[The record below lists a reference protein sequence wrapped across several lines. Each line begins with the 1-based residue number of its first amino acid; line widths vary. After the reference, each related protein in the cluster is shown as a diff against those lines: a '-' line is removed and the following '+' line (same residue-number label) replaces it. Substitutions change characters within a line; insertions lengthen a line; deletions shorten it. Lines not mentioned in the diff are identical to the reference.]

1 MIFLYLEVV
10 AKGKRDPPGDLIG
23 ERQPV
28 LGVDKVYEVPCD
40 PHVLGVAQGGRDG
53 RCSVN
58 RSGH

>member
-1 MIFLYLEVV
+1 MIFFYLEVV

-53 RCSVN
+53 RYNVN
-58 RSGH
+58 RSCH